1 MFVVNKAEIIFV
13 STKFIVQAVTL
24 VAQRLKHP
32 PPLQET
38 WVRSLGVGKIPWR
51 RKWQPTPVL
60 LPGESHGWRSL
71 VGYSPQGHKESD
83 TTERIHFTSM
93 MTCDHEDI
101 LQGALRTRWEILTL
115 SKREG
120 EVLSRVSHSLRPQ
133 LLSECWDH
141 EGAMGEPQSL
151 NPGFF
156 TVLMF

>member
-1 MFVVNKAEIIFV
+1 MPIDHISSAQALANSWCSIVDAELHQLTVYDRLVMFVVNKAEIIFV
-13 STKFIVQAVTL
+13 PTKFIVQAVTL
-24 VAQRLKHP
+24 VAQRLKHL

-71 VGYSPQGHKESD
+71 VGYSPQGRKESD

-101 LQGALRTRWEILTL
+101 LQGALRTR
-115 SKREG
+115 
-120 EVLSRVSHSLRPQ
+120 
-133 LLSECWDH
+133 
-141 EGAMGEPQSL
+141 
-151 NPGFF
+151 
-156 TVLMF
+156 

>member
-1 MFVVNKAEIIFV
+1 MDAELHQLTVYDRLVMFVVNKAEIIFV
-13 STKFIVQAVTL
+13 PTKFIVQAVTL
-24 VAQRLKHP
+24 VAQRLKHL

-71 VGYSPQGHKESD
+71 VGYSPQGRKESD

-101 LQGALRTRWEILTL
+101 LQGALRTRREILTL

-120 EVLSRVSHSLRPQ
+120 EVLSRVPLFETPASFRMLR
-133 LLSECWDH
+133 S
-141 EGAMGEPQSL
+141 
-151 NPGFF
+151 
-156 TVLMF
+156 